1 MKAMENFAR
10 VVFTIIFITILAGI
24 IVAFGLFAVAPAE
37 KVVKVISGNVPSPTS
52 TDDGVSLSDLIK
64 EIIVS
69 QVPPGNQEAREVISP
84 PAVPDTNPTS
94 ERSAPAP
101 ANGPVITGNYRP
113 NPFVSLPIPESDA
126 PEGFLVLE
134 VGTEGYNP
142 RVFEVR
148 ANSQVN
154 LAIVSRDSE
163 SHLFVFRHAALA
175 DVGVGIGPGQM
186 RTLTFTAPPTA
197 GEYTFQCGVPGHAAR
212 GETGT
217 MVVR

>member
-1 MKAMENFAR
+1 MDTAVRVIVTLFLIGLVVIGIVFFA
-10 VVFTIIFITILAGI
+10 IFF
-24 IVAFGLFAVAPAE
+24 IVPAE
-37 KVVKVISGNVPSPTS
+37 RLAQVSNPSATSSVPEFT
-52 TDDGVSLSDLIK
+52 GV
-64 EIIVS
+64 
-69 QVPPGNQEAREVISP
+69 VPPGGLTLEEIKEFIQSQLP
-84 PAVPDTNPTS
+84 PLPIVAPPSS
-94 ERSAPAP
+94 ETGTPAP

-113 NPFVSLPIPESDA
+113 NPFVSVPISESDI

-134 VGTEGYNP
+134 VGTEGYRP
-142 RVFEVR
+142 RAFEVR

-186 RTLTFTAPPTA
+186 RTLTFTAPPTV